1 MDKNAFKIDTIVGL
15 IDKNITKDNQSIAWI
30 KRIQKQHQETVSYA
44 EIAIAVEHLQHKIID
59 FGIKKGDIVGL
70 LASNGPE
77 WAVGAIALWR
87 LGAVVAPIHHA
98 NSVED
103 IDAQVELLQA
113 KLILTYKAPLTF
125 VNEIDIDLE
134 ELLASEKTYP
144 PLPQV
149 SLQGDD
155 EALRI
160 YTSGST
166 GNSKMVRLSHKNLSA
181 NVQQSMDKI
190 RVNPE
195 DRFLSLLPLS
205 HVFELTTGFL
215 IPLTVGSSIVVP
227 RVLAAK
233 EIFAAMKEND
243 VTVIIA
249 VPRFFRTIHQN
260 IMKQVEEGSAVT
272 KAYIKLLAY
281 LPITLRKKCN
291 VGIRNKIARN
301 LRICVSGGAAL
312 DPMIT
317 SGFHKLGFSLI
328 QGYGLTET
336 APVLAAQDEFDKDCL
351 SVGKM
356 LSHIEVRIDN
366 PDAENQCGEVWV
378 KGPNI
383 MLGYT
388 DEKANA
394 EVFEDGW
401 FKTGDLGYLDSNA
414 RLVLTGRKKRLIVTE
429 AGKNIYP
436 EDIEVKIERF
446 NRVLEAAIVEWD
458 LKPVAVV
465 AIADVVDA
473 NKDSKAEQATK
484 QDADDHLDFAN
495 AQQSIAER
503 RAYVK
508 SILTT
513 YNLTASKHN
522 QVTRFA
528 VVDELPHTPLGKIA
542 FKELVQVFIDNEV

>member
-1 MDKNAFKIDTIVGL
+1 MYMDNKAYKIDNIVDL
-15 IDKNITKDNQSIAWI
+15 ISGNLTKDNQSIAWI
-30 KRIQKQHQETVSYA
+30 KRIQKQHQETFSYA
-44 EIAIAVEHLQHKIID
+44 DIAVAADNLQHNLID
-59 FGIKKGDIVGL
+59 FGIKKGDVVGL
-70 LASNGPE
+70 LSSNGPE

-125 VNEIDIDLE
+125 ANEIDIDLE
-134 ELLASEKTYP
+134 ALLASDKNSMD
-144 PLPQV
+144 LPKV
-149 SLQGDD
+149 TIQGKD

-166 GNSKMVRLSHKNLSA
+166 GNSKMVRLSHLNLSA
-181 NVQQSMDKI
+181 NVQQIMEKI
-190 RVNPE
+190 KVSSA

-215 IPLTVGSSIVVP
+215 LPLTVGASVVVP

-233 EIFAAMKEND
+233 EIFAAMKENE
-243 VTVIIA
+243 VTAIVA
-249 VPRFFRTIHQN
+249 VPRFFRTIYQN
-260 IMKQVEEGSAVT
+260 IMKQAEEGSVVT
-272 KAYIKLLAY
+272 KSYIKLLGF
-281 LPITLRKKCN
+281 LPLVMRKKCN
-291 VGIRNKIARN
+291 VAIRNKIGSK

-312 DPMIT
+312 DPSIT
-317 SGFHKLGFSLI
+317 RGFHKLGLSLI

-336 APVLAAQDEFDKDCL
+336 APVIAAQEEFDVDCV
-351 SVGKM
+351 SVGKP
-356 LSHIEVRIDN
+356 LPYVEVKIQAFGA
-366 PDAENQCGEVWV
+366 DAHCGEVWV

-388 DEKANA
+388 DEAANA

-401 FKTGDLGYLDSNA
+401 FKTGDLGYLDSKQ

-429 AGKNIYP
+429 AGKNVYP

-446 NRVLEAAIVEWD
+446 DRVIEAAIVEWD

-465 AIADVVDA
+465 AVAETVDD
-473 NKDSKAEQATK
+473 NKEKGTSIKKDI
-484 QDADDHLDFAN
+484 DGHLDFGN
-495 AQQSIAER
+495 AQQSLAER

-513 YNLTASKHN
+513 YNKSASKHN
-522 QVTRFA
+522 QVSRFA

-542 FKELVQVFIDNEV
+542 FKELVQVFADNEV